1 MTDLTQG
8 EILVFKAISDFVIE
22 LSSIFGNK
30 KEHKSLLLYNR
41 LIRKTKLFSSNKTP
55 IRKHI
60 NTFTDFCI
68 RNRIAIIQKN
78 KNLIGVEAVVSDTVV
93 SDTVVSDTVVSD
105 TVVSDAVVS
114 DAVVSDAVVS
124 DTVVSDTVVSDTVVS
139 DAVVSDVSS
148 FLIIQYSE
156 RVYIDIKSILKL
168 SDEQT
173 CDAIWNHLLTIS
185 AFVDPAGNAKEILK
199 ANLKSTN
206 GDNINENM
214 FLENIISQV
223 EKSIP
228 PNGSGDADP
237 MKMIS
242 SIMQSGVFTDLIGG
256 MNQGL
261 SNGSLDIGK
270 LMGTVQGLIGGMN
283 NIPGGDGGG
292 ENPMMNMMNMMMSGM
307 GNVNKSPELD

>member
-105 TVVSDAVVS
+105 
-114 DAVVSDAVVS
+114 
-124 DTVVSDTVVSDTVVS
+124 
-139 DAVVSDVSS
+139 VSS

-228 PNGSGDADP
+228 PNGSGSGDADP

-270 LMGTVQGLIGGMN
+270 LMGTVQGLIGGMT

>member
-1 MTDLTQG
+1 
-8 EILVFKAISDFVIE
+8 
-22 LSSIFGNK
+22 
-30 KEHKSLLLYNR
+30 
-41 LIRKTKLFSSNKTP
+41 LFSSNKTP

-68 RNRIAIIQKN
+68 RNRIAITQKN
-78 KNLIGVEAVVSDTVV
+78 KNLIGIDDVVPDDVVPDDVVPDNVVPNDVVSEVIVSDAVVSDTVV
-93 SDTVVSDTVVSD
+93 SNA
-105 TVVSDAVVS
+105 VVSDAVVS

-124 DTVVSDTVVSDTVVS
+124 DII
-139 DAVVSDVSS
+139 S
-148 FLIIQYSE
+148 FLTIQYSE
-156 RVYIDIKSILKL
+156 RVYIDIKLILKIA
-168 SDEQT
+168 DEQT

-199 ANLKSTN
+199 ANLKATN

-223 EKSIP
+223 EKAIP
-228 PNGSGDADP
+228 SNGSGEADP

-242 SIMQSGVFTDLIGG
+242 SIMQSGVFTELIGG

-283 NIPGGDGGG
+283 NIPSGDGGD
-292 ENPMMNMMNMMMSGM
+292 NPMMNMMNMMMSGM
-307 GNVNKSPELD
+307 GNVNKTPELD